1 MNGMVI
7 NECCFFAYFTP
18 FLKSVS
24 FSVPEVTMKKLRS
37 FVVNYAE
44 TIFSLAG
51 LEGDL

>member
-1 MNGMVI
+1 MSAVSSHI
-7 NECCFFAYFTP
+7 SPP

-24 FSVPEVTMKKLRS
+24 FSVPEVTMTKLRS

-51 LEGDL
+51 LEGNL